1 MTMTPET
8 ETLARKI
15 DETRKDVKTLHP
27 LMQLLD
33 TEDSNP
39 GAEFA
44 ARLIALLTEIQEDQ
58 QVLANT
64 VKKIADT
71 PQAAPLDPAVLVSL
85 ETRMNGFEN
94 SLRRLPGLMEKI
106 LKAQIATADRVSRI
120 EAKMETLNQIFG
132 QMLE

>member
-1 MTMTPET
+1 MTMTPEA

-33 TEDSNP
+33 TTDSNP

-44 ARLIALLTEIQEDQ
+44 ARLIALLTEIHEDQ
-58 QVLANT
+58 QVMANT

-71 PQAAPLDPAVLVSL
+71 RQAALLDPAVLASL
-85 ETRMNGFEN
+85 ESRIGVFETF
-94 SLRRLPGLMEKI
+94 LEPLPSLMEEFLEK
-106 LKAQIATADRVSRI
+106 QIATADRLNRI
-120 EAKMETLNQIFG
+120 EARMETMNRIFG
-132 QMLE
+132 QMLD